1 MPYYAYLPTKRCV
14 SVCPNPYYNDLKD
27 HKCKMCPTVCTSCTI
42 YDVCTN
48 CVPGKYLENGKCVV
62 TCSSG
67 YYANLTG
74 MKCVSSAL
82 CKPYYGVNSTRTCT
96 SACPVGSYANR
107 DKYRCD
113 ACQLTCLTCSS
124 WTNCLT
130 CDTNISAMYQNYCYR
145 FCEVNDTNANGIS

>member
-1 MPYYAYLPTKRCV
+1 
-14 SVCPNPYYNDLKD
+14 
-27 HKCKMCPTVCTSCTI
+27 MCR
-42 YDVCTN
+42 N
-48 CVPGKYLENGKCVV
+48 LL
-62 TCSSG
+62 SG